1 MVTVFALAA
10 ALLYGSADFL
20 GGAATRR
27 ARALSVLPAS
37 AFAGLL
43 IVLIAA
49 VASGESA
56 RWPGL
61 AWGLVAGA
69 VGSTGLIVFY
79 AGLAEGPMTIV
90 APTSALTATVLP
102 VAVSLTEGER
112 ASFSAYAGALIC
124 LAAIVLVSAA
134 GTPSDH
140 EPAASGLLDRL
151 AGRGFHVRA
160 IGYGL
165 VAGATFGLF
174 FIFLRNGG
182 QSGALWPVAAARL
195 SGFVIIVT
203 AAVATRTRPVIAAG
217 GARLLL
223 ATFGS
228 GLLDASANVL
238 YVLAT
243 QAGLFGLAVVLTSL
257 YPGITVLLARFALN
271 ERLRPVQ
278 VAGLLLAALGVIL
291 VTVLPSGQRQ
301 GPDKLVRPEVS
312 GVSSGR
318 TNPGEGAKA
327 LRIRVRPRG
336 LAAGAAVRANH
347 HQGPAVQARCQP
359 DRPKGPGAPCPPCRL
374 RSTERA
380 SHR

>member
-20 GGAATRR
+20 GGMATRR
-27 ARALSVLPAS
+27 ARALSILPAS

-49 VASGESA
+49 LASGEPP
-56 RWPGL
+56 RLPGL
-61 AWGLVAGA
+61 AWGLAAGA
-69 VGSTGLIVFY
+69 VGGIGLIVFY

-102 VAVSLTEGER
+102 VAVSLSEGER
-112 ASFSAYAGALIC
+112 ASVSVYAGAMIC

-134 GTPSDH
+134 GTPADH
-140 EPAASGLLDRL
+140 NPAMAGLVDRL

-165 VAGATFGLF
+165 TAGATFGLF
-174 FIFLRNGG
+174 FIFLKNAG
-182 QSGALWPVAAARL
+182 QSGALWPVVAARL
-195 SGFVIIVT
+195 TGLVVIV
-203 AAVATRTRPVIAAG
+203 AAAGATRTAPVIAAG

-228 GLLDASANVL
+228 GLLDASANVC

-243 QAGLFGLAVVLTSL
+243 RVGLFGLAVVLTAL
-257 YPGITVLLARFALN
+257 YPGVTVLLARLVLA

-278 VAGLLLAALGVIL
+278 LGGLLLAALGIIL
-291 VTVLPSGQRQ
+291 VT
-301 GPDKLVRPEVS
+301 
-312 GVSSGR
+312 
-318 TNPGEGAKA
+318 
-327 LRIRVRPRG
+327 I
-336 LAAGAAVRANH
+336 
-347 HQGPAVQARCQP
+347 
-359 DRPKGPGAPCPPCRL
+359 
-374 RSTERA
+374 
-380 SHR
+380 